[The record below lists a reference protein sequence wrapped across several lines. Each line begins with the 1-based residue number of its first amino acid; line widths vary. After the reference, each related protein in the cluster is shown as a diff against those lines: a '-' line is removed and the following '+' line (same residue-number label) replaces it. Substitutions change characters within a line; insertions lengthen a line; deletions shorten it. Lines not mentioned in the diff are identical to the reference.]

1 MIDEEEVEAEQMK
14 YEARTWED
22 GLRRLEGE

>member
-1 MIDEEEVEAEQMK
+1 MIDEEEVEEEQKK

-22 GLRRLEGE
+22 GLRHLEGE